1 MVPSQRDSMHSKA
14 KTPLT
19 RDHLPMLSGTLPLT
33 PHWPAH
39 TITSMKLGS
48 LDSVSSILS
57 SQPLFSWPQLSA
69 QSSPCHLTTSEP
81 ESWTSTAKLTETDS
95 IIQAIWTYLP
105 NNCFMNQTQDHC
117 TLDFTLIFWEL
128 MFTHGSPSVL
138 LNASL
143 TAGRERQVSLNG
155 KFDRNNL
162 LNTHFFNVY
171 AMLNKLFANWLIW

>member
-1 MVPSQRDSMHSKA
+1 
-14 KTPLT
+14 
-19 RDHLPMLSGTLPLT
+19 
-33 PHWPAH
+33 
-39 TITSMKLGS
+39 
-48 LDSVSSILS
+48 
-57 SQPLFSWPQLSA
+57 
-69 QSSPCHLTTSEP
+69 
-81 ESWTSTAKLTETDS
+81 
-95 IIQAIWTYLP
+95 
-105 NNCFMNQTQDHC
+105 
-117 TLDFTLIFWEL
+117 